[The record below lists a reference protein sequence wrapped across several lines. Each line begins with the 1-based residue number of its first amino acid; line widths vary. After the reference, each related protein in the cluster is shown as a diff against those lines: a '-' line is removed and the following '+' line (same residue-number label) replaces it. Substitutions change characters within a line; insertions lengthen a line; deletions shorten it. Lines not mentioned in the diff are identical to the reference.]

1 MRQLN
6 GDKKLYTMITS
17 IIVCISVFWIIAGCN
32 TKKEVHK
39 QLETSQTEVVTS
51 SKVETAKTDT
61 ERQEQAREEEK
72 TNVVTITT
80 TYSPPDTA
88 GRQWKLS
95 ETRTEENKDRSKDNL
110 IREVT
115 QKVVEVHD
123 TVYLERTE
131 QHKEVISKKAEVK
144 AKNPF
149 SWILFVLFFAIGA
162 LAVWY
167 FGFSRLDVLGVKA
180 KIRRLLRRRE

>member
-1 MRQLN
+1 MRRNRLER
-6 GDKKLYTMITS
+6 KAYATITTMIACLS
-17 IIVCISVFWIIAGCN
+17 IVWILAGCK

-80 TYSPPDTA
+80 TYSPPDTL

-95 ETRTEENKDRSKDNL
+95 ETRTEENRDRSKDNL

-123 TVYLERTE
+123 TIYLERTE
-131 QHKEVISKKAEVK
+131 QRKEVVSESKEVK
-144 AKNPF
+144 VKNPLT
-149 SWILFVLFFAIGA
+149 SIRLWLCLSITAI
-162 LAVWY
+162 AVWY
-167 FGFSRLDVLGVKA
+167 VFFSKIDLLGLKA
-180 KIRRLLRRRE
+180 KIRGLLRRRE

>member
-1 MRQLN
+1 MRKNRLER
-6 GDKKLYTMITS
+6 KAYATITTMIACLS
-17 IIVCISVFWIIAGCN
+17 IVWILVGCK

-39 QLETSQTEVVTS
+39 QLETSKIEVVAS
-51 SKVETAKTDT
+51 SKVETSKTDT

-80 TYSPPDTA
+80 TYSPPDTL

-95 ETRTEENKDRSKDNL
+95 ETRTEESKDRSKDNL
-110 IREVT
+110 IHEVT

-123 TVYLERTE
+123 TIYLERTE
-131 QHKEVISKKAEVK
+131 QRKEVVSETKEVK
-144 AKNPF
+144 AKNPLF
-149 SWILFVLFFAIGA
+149 SIRLWLFVSIAAI
-162 LAVWY
+162 AVWY
-167 FGFSRLDVLGVKA
+167 FGFSRIDVPGIKA

>member
-1 MRQLN
+1 MRRNRLER
-6 GDKKLYTMITS
+6 KAYATITTMIACLS
-17 IIVCISVFWIIAGCN
+17 LVWILAGCK

-39 QLETSQTEVVTS
+39 QLETSQTEVVSS
-51 SKVETAKTDT
+51 SKIETAKTDT

-72 TNVVTITT
+72 TSVVTITT

-95 ETRTEENKDRSKDNL
+95 ETRTEENRDRSKDNL

-123 TVYLERTE
+123 TIYLERTE
-131 QHKEVISKKAEVK
+131 QRKEVVSESKEVK
-144 AKNPF
+144 VKNPLTSIRLWAF
-149 SWILFVLFFAIGA
+149 LALAV

-167 FGFSRLDVLGVKA
+167 VFFSKIDLLGLKA
-180 KIRRLLRRRE
+180 KIRGLLRRRE

>member
-1 MRQLN
+1 MRINRLER
-6 GDKKLYTMITS
+6 KAYATITTMIACLS
-17 IIVCISVFWIIAGCN
+17 LVWILAGCK

-39 QLETSQTEVVTS
+39 QLETSQTEVVAS

-115 QKVVEVHD
+115 QKVVEIHD
-123 TVYLERTE
+123 TIYLERTE
-131 QHKEVISKKAEVK
+131 QSKEVITEKKEVK
-144 AKNPF
+144 AKNPLT
-149 SWILFVLFFAIGA
+149 SIRLWLCLFVVA
-162 LAVWY
+162 LSVWY
-167 FGFSRLDVLGVKA
+167 FGFSRIDVLGLKA
-180 KIRRLLRRRE
+180 RIRKLFQKRE

>member
-1 MRQLN
+1 MRE
-6 GDKKLYTMITS
+6 KKLKRITAVS
-17 IIVCISVFWIIAGCN
+17 LSVSLIVSLAGCK

-51 SKVETAKTDT
+51 SKIETAKTDT
-61 ERQEQAREEEK
+61 ERQEQVRDEEK

-95 ETRTEENKDRSKDNL
+95 ETRTEENRDRSKDNL

-123 TVYLERTE
+123 TIYLERNE
-131 QHKEVISKKAEVK
+131 RRKEVITEKKEVK
-144 AKNPF
+144 AKNPLSSIRLWAF
-149 SWILFVLFFAIGA
+149 LALAV

-167 FGFSRLDVLGVKA
+167 VFFSKIDLLGIKA

>member
-1 MRQLN
+1 M
-6 GDKKLYTMITS
+6 KKNRLERKAYAYITS
-17 IIVCISVFWIIAGCN
+17 VSLSVSLIVSLSGCK

-39 QLETSQTEVVTS
+39 QLEISQTEVVAS

-80 TYSPPDTA
+80 TYSPPDTL

-95 ETRTEENKDRSKDNL
+95 ETRTEESKDRSKDNL
-110 IREVT
+110 IHEVT

-123 TVYLERTE
+123 TIYLERTE
-131 QHKEVISKKAEVK
+131 QRKEVVSETKEVK
-144 AKNPF
+144 AKNPLF
-149 SWILFVLFFAIGA
+149 SIRLWLFVSIAAI
-162 LAVWY
+162 AVWY
-167 FGFSRLDVLGVKA
+167 FGFSRIDVPGIKA

>member
-1 MRQLN
+1 MRRNRLER
-6 GDKKLYTMITS
+6 KAYATITTMIACLS
-17 IIVCISVFWIIAGCN
+17 IVWILAGCK

-39 QLETSQTEVVTS
+39 QLETSKIEVVTS
-51 SKVETAKTDT
+51 SKIETSKTDT

-80 TYSPPDTA
+80 TYSPPDTL

-95 ETRTEENKDRSKDNL
+95 ETRTEENKDRTKDNL

-123 TVYLERTE
+123 TIYLERTE
-131 QHKEVISKKAEVK
+131 QRKEVVSESKEVK
-144 AKNPF
+144 AKNPLF
-149 SWILFVLFFAIGA
+149 SIRLWAFLALTVLV
-162 LAVWY
+162 VWY
-167 FGFSRLDVLGVKA
+167 VFFSKIDLLGVKA
-180 KIRRLLRRRE
+180 KIRRLLQRRE

>member
-1 MRQLN
+1 MRRNRLER
-6 GDKKLYTMITS
+6 KAYATITTMIACLS
-17 IIVCISVFWIIAGCN
+17 IVWILAGCK

-39 QLETSQTEVVTS
+39 QLETSKIEVVTS
-51 SKVETAKTDT
+51 SKIETAKTDT

-80 TYSPPDTA
+80 TYSPPDTL

-115 QKVVEVHD
+115 QKVVEIHD
-123 TVYLERTE
+123 TIYLERTE
-131 QHKEVISKKAEVK
+131 QSKEVVTEKKEVN
-144 AKNPF
+144 ARNPLSSIRLWAF
-149 SWILFVLFFAIGA
+149 LALAV

-167 FGFSRLDVLGVKA
+167 TFFSKIDLLGLKER
-180 KIRRLLRRRE
+180 IRKLFQKRE

>member
-1 MRQLN
+1 MRRNRLER
-6 GDKKLYTMITS
+6 KAYATITTMIACLS
-17 IIVCISVFWIIAGCN
+17 LVWILAGCK

-39 QLETSQTEVVTS
+39 QLETSQTEVVSS
-51 SKVETAKTDT
+51 SKIETAKTDT

-72 TNVVTITT
+72 TSVVTITT

-95 ETRTEENKDRSKDNL
+95 ETRTEENRDRSKDNL

-123 TVYLERTE
+123 TIYLERTE
-131 QHKEVISKKAEVK
+131 HRKEVITEKKEVK
-144 AKNPF
+144 AKNPLT
-149 SWILFVLFFAIGA
+149 SIRLWLFLFIVA

-167 FGFSRLDVLGVKA
+167 FGFSRLDFLRIKA
-180 KIRRLLRRRE
+180 RIRRLLQRRE

>member
-1 MRQLN
+1 MRE
-6 GDKKLYTMITS
+6 KKLERKAYATITS
-17 IIVCISVFWIIAGCN
+17 MILIVSFVWILAGCK

-39 QLETSQTEVVTS
+39 QLETSKIEVVAS

-95 ETRTEENKDRSKDNL
+95 ETRTEENRDRSKDNL

-123 TVYLERTE
+123 TIYLERTE
-131 QHKEVISKKAEVK
+131 QSKEVITEKKEVK
-144 AKNPF
+144 AKNPLT
-149 SWILFVLFFAIGA
+149 SIRLWLFVSIVAI
-162 LAVWY
+162 AVWY
-167 FGFSRLDVLGVKA
+167 FGFSGIDVLGVKA

>member
-1 MRQLN
+1 MRRNRL
-6 GDKKLYTMITS
+6 GRKAYAYITAVS
-17 IIVCISVFWIIAGCN
+17 LSVSLIVSLAGCK

-51 SKVETAKTDT
+51 SKIETAKTDT

-72 TNVVTITT
+72 INVVTITT

-123 TVYLERTE
+123 TIYLERTE
-131 QHKEVISKKAEVK
+131 QRKEVITEKKEIK
-144 AKNPF
+144 AKNPLSSIRLWLF
-149 SWILFVLFFAIGA
+149 LFVVV

-167 FGFSRLDVLGVKA
+167 FGFSRLDVLGLKA

>member
-1 MRQLN
+1 MRKNRLER
-6 GDKKLYTMITS
+6 KAYATITTMIACLS
-17 IIVCISVFWIIAGCN
+17 IVWILAGCK

-39 QLETSQTEVVTS
+39 QLETIQTEVVTS
-51 SKVETAKTDT
+51 SKVETSKTDT

-95 ETRTEENKDRSKDNL
+95 ETRTEESKDRSKDNL
-110 IREVT
+110 IHEVT

-123 TVYLERTE
+123 T
-131 QHKEVISKKAEVK
+131 
-144 AKNPF
+144 
-149 SWILFVLFFAIGA
+149 
-162 LAVWY
+162 
-167 FGFSRLDVLGVKA
+167 
-180 KIRRLLRRRE
+180 

>member
-1 MRQLN
+1 MR
-6 GDKKLYTMITS
+6 DKKLKRITAVS
-17 IIVCISVFWIIAGCN
+17 LSVSLIVSLAGCK

-51 SKVETAKTDT
+51 SKIETAKTDT

-95 ETRTEENKDRSKDNL
+95 ETRTEENRDRSKDNL

-123 TVYLERTE
+123 TIYLERTE
-131 QHKEVISKKAEVK
+131 QRKEVITEKKEVK
-144 AKNPF
+144 ANPLTSIRF
-149 SWILFVLFFAIGA
+149 WLFVSIAA

-167 FGFSRLDVLGVKA
+167 FMFSRIDFLGMKE
-180 KIRRLLRRRE
+180 KFRRLLRRRE

>member
-1 MRQLN
+1 MRKNRLER
-6 GDKKLYTMITS
+6 KAYATITTMIACLS
-17 IIVCISVFWIIAGCN
+17 IVWILAGCK

-39 QLETSQTEVVTS
+39 QLETSKIEVVTS
-51 SKVETAKTDT
+51 SKIETAKTDT

-80 TYSPPDTA
+80 TYSPPDTL

-95 ETRTEENKDRSKDNL
+95 ETRTEESKDRSKDNL

-115 QKVVEVHD
+115 QKVVEIHD
-123 TVYLERTE
+123 TIYLERTE
-131 QHKEVISKKAEVK
+131 QRKEVVAESREVK
-144 AKNPF
+144 VKSPLTSIRLWAF
-149 SWILFVLFFAIGA
+149 LALSV

-167 FGFSRLDVLGVKA
+167 VFFS
-180 KIRRLLRRRE
+180 KIDLLWLKERIRKLFQKRE

>member
-1 MRQLN
+1 MR
-6 GDKKLYTMITS
+6 DKKLKRITAVS
-17 IIVCISVFWIIAGCN
+17 LAVSLAISLAGCK

-95 ETRTEENKDRSKDNL
+95 ETRTEENKDRSKDKL

-123 TVYLERTE
+123 TIYLERTE
-131 QHKEVISKKAEVK
+131 QRKEVVSETKEVK
-144 AKNPF
+144 AKNPLT
-149 SWILFVLFFAIGA
+149 SIRLWLCLSITAI
-162 LAVWY
+162 AVWY
-167 FGFSRLDVLGVKA
+167 VFFSKIDLLGIKE
-180 KIRRLLRRRE
+180 KIKRLLRRRE

>member
-1 MRQLN
+1 MRRNRLER
-6 GDKKLYTMITS
+6 KAYAYITYVS
-17 IIVCISVFWIIAGCN
+17 LSVSLIVSLAGCK

-61 ERQEQAREEEK
+61 ERQEHAREEEK

-95 ETRTEENKDRSKDNL
+95 ETRTEENRDRSKDNL

-115 QKVVEVHD
+115 QKVVEIHD
-123 TVYLERTE
+123 TIYLERTE
-131 QHKEVISKKAEVK
+131 QRKEVVSESREVK
-144 AKNPF
+144 VKNPLT
-149 SWILFVLFFAIGA
+149 SIRLWLCLFVVA
-162 LAVWY
+162 LSVWY
-167 FGFSRLDVLGVKA
+167 FGFSRIDVLGLKA

>member
-1 MRQLN
+1 MRRNRLER
-6 GDKKLYTMITS
+6 KAYATITTMIACLS
-17 IIVCISVFWIIAGCN
+17 IVWILAGCK

-80 TYSPPDTA
+80 TYSPPDTL

-115 QKVVEVHD
+115 QKVVEIHD
-123 TVYLERTE
+123 TIYLERTK
-131 QHKEVISKKAEVK
+131 QRNEVITEKKEVK
-144 AKNPF
+144 AKNPLA
-149 SWILFVLFFAIGA
+149 SIRLWLCLSIAAI
-162 LAVWY
+162 AVWY
-167 FGFSRLDVLGVKA
+167 FGFSRIDVLGIKA
-180 KIRRLLRRRE
+180 KIRRILRRRE

>member
-1 MRQLN
+1 MRKNRLER
-6 GDKKLYTMITS
+6 KAFAYITS
-17 IIVCISVFWIIAGCN
+17 VSLSVSLIVSLAGCK

-61 ERQEQAREEEK
+61 ERHEQAREEEK

-95 ETRTEENKDRSKDNL
+95 ETRTEENRDRSKDNL

-123 TVYLERTE
+123 TIYLERTE
-131 QHKEVISKKAEVK
+131 QSKEVITEKKEVK
-144 AKNPF
+144 AKNPLT
-149 SWILFVLFFAIGA
+149 SIRLWLFVSIVA

-167 FGFSRLDVLGVKA
+167 VFFSKIDLLGLKA
-180 KIRRLLRRRE
+180 RIRKLFQKRE

>member
-1 MRQLN
+1 MRINRLER
-6 GDKKLYTMITS
+6 KAYATITTMIACLS
-17 IIVCISVFWIIAGCN
+17 LVWILAGCK

-39 QLETSQTEVVTS
+39 QLETLQTEVVTS

-95 ETRTEENKDRSKDNL
+95 ETRTEENKDRTKDNL

-123 TVYLERTE
+123 TIYLERTE
-131 QHKEVISKKAEVK
+131 QSKEVVSESKEVK
-144 AKNPF
+144 VKNPL
-149 SWILFVLFFAIGA
+149 SSILPWLFISIAVI
-162 LAVWY
+162 AVWY
-167 FGFSRLDVLGVKA
+167 FGFSRLDVLGLKA

>member
-1 MRQLN
+1 MRKNRLER
-6 GDKKLYTMITS
+6 KAYATITTMIACLS
-17 IIVCISVFWIIAGCN
+17 IVWILVGCK

-39 QLETSQTEVVTS
+39 QLETSKIEVVAS

-80 TYSPPDTA
+80 TYSPPDTL

-95 ETRTEENKDRSKDNL
+95 ETRTEESKDRSKDNL

-123 TVYLERTE
+123 TIYLERTE
-131 QHKEVISKKAEVK
+131 QSKEVVTEKKEVK
-144 AKNPF
+144 AKNPLSSIRLWAF
-149 SWILFVLFFAIGA
+149 LALAV

-167 FGFSRLDVLGVKA
+167 VFFSKIDLLGIKE
-180 KIRRLLRRRE
+180 KIKRLLRRRE

>member
-1 MRQLN
+1 MRE
-6 GDKKLYTMITS
+6 KKLEHKAYATITTMIVCLS
-17 IIVCISVFWIIAGCN
+17 IVWILAGCK
-32 TKKEVHK
+32 TKKELHK
-39 QLETSQTEVVTS
+39 QLETSNTEVVAS
-51 SKVETAKTDT
+51 SKVETAKTNT
-61 ERQEQAREEEK
+61 ERREQAREDEK

-123 TVYLERTE
+123 TIYLERTE
-131 QHKEVISKKAEVK
+131 HSKEVVSESKEVK
-144 AKNPF
+144 VKNPL
-149 SWILFVLFFAIGA
+149 SSILPWLFISIEV
-162 LAVWY
+162 LAVLY
-167 FGFSRLDVLGVKA
+167 FGFSRIDVLGDKV
-180 KIRRLLRRRE
+180 RRIFQRRE

>member
-1 MRQLN
+1 MRRNRLER
-6 GDKKLYTMITS
+6 KAYAYITAVS
-17 IIVCISVFWIIAGCN
+17 LSVSLIVSLAGCK

-39 QLETSQTEVVTS
+39 QLETSNTEVVAS

-61 ERQEQAREEEK
+61 ERHEQAREEEK

-95 ETRTEENKDRSKDNL
+95 ETRTEESKDRTKDNL
-110 IREVT
+110 IREVS

-123 TVYLERTE
+123 TIYLERTE
-131 QHKEVISKKAEVK
+131 QSKEVITEKKEVK
-144 AKNPF
+144 ARNPLHSIRLWAF
-149 SWILFVLFFAIGA
+149 LALAV

-167 FGFSRLDVLGVKA
+167 VFFSKIDVLGIKA
-180 KIRRLLRRRE
+180 RIRRLLQRRE

>member
-1 MRQLN
+1 MRE
-6 GDKKLYTMITS
+6 KKLKRITA
-17 IIVCISVFWIIAGCN
+17 ISLAVSLAVSLAGCK

-39 QLETSQTEVVTS
+39 QLVTSQTEVVTS
-51 SKVETAKTDT
+51 SKIETAKTDT

-115 QKVVEVHD
+115 QKVVEIHD
-123 TVYLERTE
+123 TIYLERTE
-131 QHKEVISKKAEVK
+131 QSKEVITEKKEVK
-144 AKNPF
+144 ARNPLH
-149 SWILFVLFFAIGA
+149 SIRLWLCLFVVA
-162 LAVWY
+162 LSVWY
-167 FGFSRLDVLGVKA
+167 FGFSRIDVLGVKA